1 MMSSSLI
8 TDTVTLERPY
18 IILDQLAGSKR
29 ETWNSVYGSQN
40 IPASIQPVSAQV
52 RQDFASRQIII
63 THRIY
68 TRTDLK
74 PQRGDRIRPNKGTA
88 VYMVT
93 GYYNQGGRD
102 QVYMIEAREVSA

>member
-1 MMSSSLI
+1 MISSSLI

-18 IILDQLAGSKR
+18 ITLDEVAGSKR
-29 ETWNSVYGSQN
+29 EVWNPVVGSQN

-68 TRTDLK
+68 TRSDLK
-74 PQRGDRIRPNKGTA
+74 AQRGDRVRPNKGTA

-93 GYYNQGGRD
+93 AYYDQGGRG
-102 QVYMIEAREVSA
+102 QVFMIEGREVSA

>member
-1 MMSSSLI
+1 MISPSLI

-18 IILDQLAGSKR
+18 IILDQVAGSKR
-29 ETWNSVYGSQN
+29 ETWNPVSGSQN

-74 PQRGDRIRPNKGTA
+74 PQRGDRIRPNKGTV

-93 GYYNQGGRD
+93 GYYNQAGRD
-102 QVYMIEAREVSA
+102 EVYMIEAREVSV